1 MKRLRFYVCLLMAMT
16 LAGFTACSSSDNDSD
31 PDTPTVNGKSQLT
44 LTINT
49 LGTRAGFTADPAGT
63 DANNNPEKTINR
75 ITVGI
80 FDSNNN
86 VRTIQEFTKST
97 AETAGAVGTNTFKT
111 TNGSTTMNIVTN
123 KLMKD
128 DQVLVA
134 VNAPTGTFQGAQTV
148 SDFQS
153 RSVSAERAL
162 ATKFTSTAETAQND
176 QVADNAPMF
185 GSDKL
190 AEPAKG
196 TTAYTAT
203 VHVSHL
209 TAKITLDDIEVAFDP
224 NGSYQN
230 ATFSPTEI
238 YIEHVVDGLNFNP
251 EAGHWFTPAD
261 LSKTPLLTGAT
272 GVTGAKTYLT
282 TGTISGVMLSSAK
295 GATAKMSNHYYFY
308 VTPSSYETPSG
319 TKANAVRVWIK
330 GDFDPDGPNGNTTAT
345 TVFYP
350 VLLNVKYDAEGKPSA
365 VEDKTDMY
373 KVYPNRNYKCNVV
386 IKTKGLP
393 GIGDDGTTQ
402 PDGTNG
408 NDELKPQQ
416 ATITVTVN
424 DWISVGPTT
433 TTFE

>member
-1 MKRLRFYVCLLMAMT
+1 MKRHRFYACLLTVMT

-49 LGTRAGFTADPAGT
+49 PDIAGSRAAITS
-63 DANNNPEKTINR
+63 NPSDEKTINR

-80 FDSNNN
+80 FDASGN

-111 TNGSTTMNIVTN
+111 DKGSTTMNIVTN
-123 KLMKD
+123 KLVKD

-134 VNAPTGTFQGAQTV
+134 VNAPTGLFKGAQTV

-153 RSVSAERAL
+153 KSVNADRAL
-162 ATKFTSTAETAQND
+162 ATNASDESKVQAD
-176 QVADNAPMF
+176 PVANNAPMF
-185 GSDKL
+185 GSAKL
-190 AEPAKG
+190 KEPAKDA
-196 TTAYTAT
+196 TAYTAS
-203 VHVSHL
+203 VNVSHL
-209 TAKITLDDIEVAFDP
+209 TAKITLEDIEVAFDQ

-230 ATFSPTEI
+230 ATFSPKEI

-251 EAGHWFTPAD
+251 TPGSWFTPAD

-272 GVTGAKTYLT
+272 SVTGAKTYLT
-282 TGTISGVMLSSAK
+282 TGEIKDVTLSK
-295 GATAKMSNHYYFY
+295 DATTMSNHYYFY
-308 VTPSSYETPSG
+308 VTPSSNETPSG
-319 TKANAVRVWIK
+319 KGANAVRIWIR
-330 GDFDPDGPNGNTTAT
+330 GQFDPDGASGQAAPT

-350 VLLNVKYDAEGKPSA
+350 VLLNVKYDAAGTASA
-365 VEDKTDMY
+365 AEDNTDVY
-373 KVYPNRNYKCNVV
+373 KVYPNKNYKCSVV

-393 GIGDDGTTQ
+393 GIGDGMTQ

-416 ATITVTVN
+416 ATITVSVD
-424 DWISVGPTT
+424 DWTPVTQN

>member
-1 MKRLRFYVCLLMAMT
+1 MKMKRLRFYACLLMAMT
-16 LAGFTACSSSDNDSD
+16 LTGFTACSSSDNDSD

-49 LGTRAGFTADPAGT
+49 LGTRAAMTSDPT
-63 DANNNPEKTINR
+63 DEKTINR
-75 ITVGI
+75 VTVGI
-80 FDSNNN
+80 FDASGN
-86 VRTIQEFTKST
+86 VRTIQEFTSV
-97 AETAGAVGTNTFKT
+97 AGTVGSNTFST
-111 TNGSTTMNIVTN
+111 QNGSTTMNIVTN

-134 VNAPTGTFQGAQTV
+134 VNAPSGTFQGAQTV

-153 RSVSAERAL
+153 RSVNADRAL
-162 ATKFTSTAETAQND
+162 ATNASDEKTVQND
-176 QVADNAPMF
+176 KEVADNAPMF

-190 AEPAKG
+190 KEPTSGA
-196 TTAYTAT
+196 TAYTAT

-209 TAKITLDDIEVAFDP
+209 TAKITLDDIEVAFDQ

-230 ATFSPTEI
+230 ATFSPKEI

-365 VEDKTDMY
+365 VEDKTDVY
-373 KVYPNRNYKCNVV
+373 KVYPNRNYTCKVV

-393 GIGDDGTTQ
+393 GIGDDHSTQ

-416 ATITVTVN
+416 ATITVSVN
-424 DWISVGPTT
+424 DWTPVDQE

>member
-1 MKRLRFYVCLLMAMT
+1 MKMKRLRFYACLLTVMT
-16 LAGFTACSSSDNDSD
+16 LAGFTACSSTDNDGVTDSQ
-31 PDTPTVNGKSQLT
+31 TTNGKSQLT

-49 LGTRAGFTADPAGT
+49 LGTRAAMTSDPT
-63 DANNNPEKTINR
+63 DEKTINR

-80 FDSNNN
+80 FDGNNN
-86 VRTIQEFTKST
+86 VRTIQEFTSGEGT
-97 AETAGAVGTNTFKT
+97 VGTNTFKT
-111 TNGSTTMNIVTN
+111 DTDKGSTTMNIVTN

-134 VNAPTGTFQGAQTV
+134 VNAPSGKFQGAQTV

-153 RSVSAERAL
+153 RSVDAGRAL
-162 ATKFTSTAETAQND
+162 ATNASDESHVQDD
-176 QVADNAPMF
+176 QVANNAPMF
-185 GSDKL
+185 GSAKL
-190 AEPAKG
+190 EEPAKDA
-196 TTAYTAT
+196 TAYTAT
-203 VHVSHL
+203 VNVSHL
-209 TAKITLDDIEVAFDP
+209 TAKISLEDIEVAFDP

-251 EAGHWFTPAD
+251 TVGSWFTPAD

-272 GVTGAKTYLT
+272 GVTGAKSYLT
-282 TGTISGVMLSSAK
+282 TGTISGVKLSSASAA
-295 GATAKMSNHYYFY
+295 GTVKMMLNKYYFY
-308 VTPSSYETPSG
+308 VTPSSYDTPSG

-330 GDFDPDGPNGNTTAT
+330 GDFDPDGPGDNTAAAT

-350 VLLNVKYDAEGKPSA
+350 VLLNVKYDAAGDASA
-365 VEDKTDMY
+365 VEEGTDAY
-373 KVYPNRNYKCNVV
+373 KVYPNKNYICTIV

-393 GIGDDGTTQ
+393 GIGDDHSTQ
-402 PDGTNG
+402 PDGNDG

-416 ATITVTVN
+416 ATITVSVK
-424 DWISVGPTT
+424 DWNPVKQT